1 MKQMMNEVNPKA
13 GTLKQT
19 NGKTLQNVSRKLIA
33 FVLMLAITLQPAM
46 VNAATND
53 DNGDTCCSV
62 EKKEKTNKFA
72 KLVKLSLPS
81 SKMVSKADSEITLAL
96 YRSLNENR
104 VKQFAEAFAAGDTE
118 INKAFNAETSI
129 SLPNGLQA
137 DEVMIA
143 GFLAENIAFTGDV
156 AEGDAAMN
164 RMFASAYRIQFNS
177 DAVAGDEWMNIRFQA
192 ENITVPST
200 VMIAKADAEINSQ
213 LTFNS
218 SASTLAIK

>member
-1 MKQMMNEVNPKA
+1 MNEVNPKA

-33 FVLMLAITLQPAM
+33 FVLMLAITLQPAL

-81 SKMVSKADSEITLAL
+81 SKMVSKADSEITSAL
-96 YRSLNENR
+96 YKSLNENR

-118 INKAFNAETSI
+118 INKAFKAETSI

-143 GFLAENIAFTGDV
+143 GFLAENIAFSGDV
-156 AEGDAAMN
+156 AAGDAAMN
-164 RMFASAYRIQFNS
+164 RMFESAYRIEFNS
-177 DAVAGDEWMNIRFQA
+177 DAIAGDEWMNIRFQA
-192 ENITVPST
+192 ENISLPST
-200 VMIAKADAEINSQ
+200 LMIAKADAEINGQ